1 MTKVLLI
8 QDWER
13 TKYDNWEHTRA
24 VLMTG
29 IACAQRADAKWTSQ
43 ASLVVH

>member
-8 QDWER
+8 RDQER
-13 TKYDNWEHTRA
+13 TKYDNREHTRA

-29 IACAQRADAKWTSQ
+29 IACAQRANVKWS
-43 ASLVVH
+43 S